1 MPARKIIFYRRIS
14 SRNAA
19 SSHDETTAGRAAVS
33 RRGRPLRAMRDC
45 LGAVANDEKPAN
57 ASPPALFFRA

>member
-19 SSHDETTAGRAAVS
+19 SPHDETTS
-33 RRGRPLRAMRDC
+33 RRG
-45 LGAVANDEKPAN
+45 GQ
-57 ASPPALFFRA
+57 PPRMTAPRHP